1 MSTLTV
7 QNIQGSSSSSNTIN
21 VASGHKIS
29 GAAGSIVTPGNVLQ
43 FQSSVNKNPSSTT
56 WSGTANSDYS
66 YSGNRPSRTYT
77 LARTVTITPTST
89 SSILYCTGVV
99 GWTSMAMTAT
109 MGHGS
114 IITRNDDGSGGALSD
129 TIDNSDYPWYAHN
142 YIASSNLYFPVET
155 VMGIF
160 SPSSTSQQTIRLRP
174 YVYIEG
180 GNTGTASFQSTS
192 LFVME
197 IAQ

>member
-1 MSTLTV
+1 MSILKVNNLQAESGTTV
-7 QNIQGSSSSSNTIN
+7 S

-29 GAAGSIVTPGNVLQ
+29 GATGSIVTPGNVIQ
-43 FQSSVNKNPSSTT
+43 FKSSVNQNASSTT
-56 WSGTANSDYS
+56 WTGTANSNYLYS
-66 YSGNRPSRTYT
+66 ANRPSRTYN

-89 SSILYCTGVV
+89 SSILYCTAVV
-99 GWTSMAMTAT
+99 GWTSMANTAT

-114 IITRNDDGSGGALSD
+114 IITRNDDNVSTSAE

-142 YIASSNLYFPVET
+142 YLHSTSHYYPTET
-155 VMGIF
+155 IIGIF
-160 SPSSTSQQTIRLRP
+160 SPSSISQQTIKLRP
-174 YVYIEG
+174 YVYVEG
-180 GNTGTASFQSTS
+180 GNTATGIFQSTS

>member
-29 GAAGSIVTPGNVLQ
+29 GAAGSIVTPGNVVQ
-43 FQSSVNKNPSSTT
+43 FQSSVSQNPSSTS
-56 WSGTANSDYS
+56 WSGTANSNYL
-66 YSGNRPSRTYT
+66 YGGNRQSRTYT

-89 SSILYCTGVV
+89 SSILYCMGVV

-109 MGHGS
+109 MAHGS

-142 YIASSNLYFPVET
+142 YIGSSNFYFPAET
-155 VMGIF
+155 VIGTF
-160 SPSSTSQQTIRLRP
+160 SPSSTSAQTIRLRP
-174 YVYIEG
+174 YVYAEG
-180 GNTGTASFQSTS
+180 GNTAAGNFQSTS

>member
-1 MSTLTV
+1 MSTLKVNSIEART
-7 QNIQGSSSSSNTIN
+7 GTTIS
-21 VASGHKIS
+21 VASGNKIT

-43 FQSSVNKNPSSTT
+43 FQSSVNQNASSTT
-56 WSGTANSDYS
+56 WSGTANSNYL
-66 YSGNRPSRTYT
+66 YSGNRPSRTYN

-99 GWTSMAMTAT
+99 GWTSMANTAT
-109 MGHGS
+109 MGHGA
-114 IITRNDDGSGGALSD
+114 IITRNDDNAGTSAE

-142 YIASSNLYFPVET
+142 YLHSSNHYYPAET
-155 VMGIF
+155 IIGIF
-160 SPSSTSQQTIRLRP
+160 SPSSTSQQTIKLRP
-174 YVYIEG
+174 YVYVEG
-180 GNTGTASFQSTS
+180 GNTATGIFQGTS

>member
-1 MSTLTV
+1 MSTLKVNSIEART
-7 QNIQGSSSSSNTIN
+7 GTTIS
-21 VASGHKIS
+21 VASGQKLT

-43 FQSSVNKNPSSTT
+43 FQSSVSQNASTTT
-56 WSGTANSDYS
+56 WSGTANTDYS
-66 YSGNRPSRTYT
+66 YSGNRQSRTYT

-155 VMGIF
+155 VIGTF
-160 SPSSTSQQTIRLRP
+160 SPSSTSAQTIRLRP
-174 YVYIEG
+174 YVYVEG
-180 GNTGTASFQSTS
+180 GNTATGKFQGTS

>member
-1 MSTLTV
+1 MSILKVNNLQAESGTTV
-7 QNIQGSSSSSNTIN
+7 S

-29 GAAGSIVTPGNVLQ
+29 GATGSIVTPGNVIQ
-43 FQSSVNKNPSSTT
+43 FKSSVNQNASSTT
-56 WSGTANSDYS
+56 WTGTANSNYLYS
-66 YSGNRPSRTYT
+66 ANRPSRTYN

-89 SSILYCTGVV
+89 SSILYCTAVV
-99 GWTSMAMTAT
+99 GWTSMANTAT

-114 IITRNDDGSGGALSD
+114 IITRNDDNVSTSAE

-142 YIASSNLYFPVET
+142 YLHSTSHYYPTET
-155 VMGIF
+155 IIGIF
-160 SPSSTSQQTIRLRP
+160 SPSSISQQTIKLRP
-174 YVYIEG
+174 YVYVEG
-180 GNTGTASFQSTS
+180 GNTATGIFQGTS

>member
-29 GAAGSIVTPGNVLQ
+29 GATGSIVTPGNVLQ
-43 FQSSVNKNPSSTT
+43 FQSSVSQNASTTT
-56 WSGTANSDYS
+56 WSGTANTDYS
-66 YSGNRPSRTYT
+66 YSGNRQSRTYT

-155 VMGIF
+155 VIGTF
-160 SPSSTSQQTIRLRP
+160 SPSSTSAQTIRLRP

-180 GNTGTASFQSTS
+180 GNTGTGKFQGTS

>member
-43 FQSSVNKNPSSTT
+43 FQSSVNQNASSTT
-56 WSGTANSDYS
+56 WSGTANSNYL
-66 YSGNRPSRTYT
+66 YGANRPSRTYT

-114 IITRNDDGSGGALSD
+114 IITRNDDGSGGTLSD

-142 YIASSNLYFPVET
+142 YIASSNLYFPSET
-155 VMGIF
+155 VIGIF

-180 GNTGTASFQSTS
+180 GNTGTAGFQGTS

>member
-29 GAAGSIVTPGNVLQ
+29 GATGSIVTPGNVLQ
-43 FQSSVNKNPSSTT
+43 FQSSVSQNASTTT
-56 WSGTANSDYS
+56 WSGTANTDYS
-66 YSGNRPSRTYT
+66 YSGNRQSRTYT

-155 VMGIF
+155 VIGTF
-160 SPSSTSQQTIRLRP
+160 SPSSTSAQTIRLRP

-180 GNTGTASFQSTS
+180 GNTGTGNFQSTS

>member
-1 MSTLTV
+1 MGSTLSV
-7 QNIQGSSSSSNTIN
+7 SEIQGLTSGSNANTIT
-21 VASGHKIS
+21 VGSGHTLH
-29 GAAGSIVTPGNVLQ
+29 AAGHVVQ
-43 FQSSVNKNPSSTT
+43 FQSSVNQNASTTT
-56 WSGTANSDYS
+56 WSGTANSNYP
-66 YSGNRPSRTYT
+66 YSGNRASRTYT

-114 IITRNDDGSGGALSD
+114 IITRNDDGAGGALSD

-142 YIASSNLYFPVET
+142 YLASSATYFPVET
-155 VMGIF
+155 VIGIF
-160 SPSSTSQQTIRLRP
+160 SPSSTSEQTIRLRP
-174 YVYIEG
+174 YVYVEG
-180 GNTGTASFQSTS
+180 GNTAVGNFQGTS

>member
-1 MSTLTV
+1 
-7 QNIQGSSSSSNTIN
+7 
-21 VASGHKIS
+21 
-29 GAAGSIVTPGNVLQ
+29 
-43 FQSSVNKNPSSTT
+43 
-56 WSGTANSDYS
+56 
-66 YSGNRPSRTYT
+66 
-77 LARTVTITPTST
+77 
-89 SSILYCTGVV
+89 
-99 GWTSMAMTAT
+99 MAMTAT

-155 VMGIF
+155 VIGTF
-160 SPSSTSQQTIRLRP
+160 SPSSTSAQTIRLRP
-174 YVYIEG
+174 YVYVEG
-180 GNTGTASFQSTS
+180 GNTATGKFQGTS

>member
-7 QNIQGSSSSSNTIN
+7 QNIQGSSSSSNTIS

-43 FQSSVNKNPSSTT
+43 FQSSVNQNASSTT
-56 WSGTANSDYS
+56 WSGTANTDYS
-66 YSGNRPSRTYT
+66 YSGNRQSRTYT

-155 VMGIF
+155 VIGTF
-160 SPSSTSQQTIRLRP
+160 SPSSTSAQTIRLRP
-174 YVYIEG
+174 YVYVEG
-180 GNTGTASFQSTS
+180 GNTATGKFQGTS

>member
-29 GAAGSIVTPGNVLQ
+29 GAVGSIVTPGNVIQ
-43 FQSSVNKNPSSTT
+43 FQSSVTQNASSTT
-56 WSGTANSDYS
+56 WSGTANSNYP
-66 YSGNRPSRTYT
+66 YSGNRTSRTYT

-114 IITRNDDGSGGALSD
+114 IITRNDDGAGGALSD
-129 TIDNSDYPWYAHN
+129 TIDNSDYPWYAHD

-155 VMGIF
+155 VIGTF
-160 SPSSTSQQTIRLRP
+160 SPSSTSTQTIRLRP
-174 YVYIEG
+174 YVYVEG
-180 GNTGTASFQSTS
+180 GNTATGKFQGTS

>member
-7 QNIQGSSSSSNTIN
+7 QNIQGSSSSSNTIS

-43 FQSSVNKNPSSTT
+43 FQSSVSQNASTTT
-56 WSGTANSDYS
+56 WSGTANTDYS
-66 YSGNRPSRTYT
+66 YSGNRQSRTYT

-155 VMGIF
+155 VIGTF
-160 SPSSTSQQTIRLRP
+160 SPSSTSAQTIRLRP

-180 GNTGTASFQSTS
+180 GNTGTGKFQGTS

>member
-21 VASGHKIS
+21 VASGHKIT

-43 FQSSVNKNPSSTT
+43 FQSSVNQNPSSTT
-56 WSGTANSDYS
+56 WSGTANSNYL
-66 YSGNRPSRTYT
+66 YGGNRQSRTYT

-155 VMGIF
+155 VIGTF
-160 SPSSTSQQTIRLRP
+160 SPSSTSAQTIRLRP

-180 GNTGTASFQSTS
+180 GNTGTGNFQSTS

>member
-1 MSTLTV
+1 MGSTLSV
-7 QNIQGSSSSSNTIN
+7 SEIQGLTSGSNANTIT
-21 VASGHKIS
+21 VGSGHTLH
-29 GAAGSIVTPGNVLQ
+29 AAGHVVQ
-43 FQSSVNKNPSSTT
+43 FQSSVNQNASTTT
-56 WSGTANSDYS
+56 WSGTANSNYP
-66 YSGNRPSRTYT
+66 YSGNRASRTYT

-99 GWTSMAMTAT
+99 GWTSMANTAT
-109 MGHGS
+109 MGHGQ

-142 YIASSNLYFPVET
+142 YLHSTSHYYPPET
-155 VMGIF
+155 VIGIF
-160 SPSSTSQQTIRLRP
+160 SPSSTSAQTIRLRP
-174 YVYIEG
+174 YVYVEG
-180 GNTGTASFQSTS
+180 GNTAVGIYQGTS